1 MKKRHPMDWTPVS
14 NPVKIINKPSL
25 LDGNLKDRVMKINT
39 KSDTQPKIDLKR
51 VMASAGR
58 LMSFAKSVVPPKRK
72 TQMLI

>member
-1 MKKRHPMDWTPVS
+1 
-14 NPVKIINKPSL
+14 
-25 LDGNLKDRVMKINT
+25 MKINT